1 VALNPIKASKMDR
14 IKVIKRYLRSQ
25 FNLIKEEEN
34 EETYAEIME
43 GARLKGYNFW
53 ILGFAMIIAC
63 VGLNVDSTSA
73 VIGAMLIS
81 PLMGPIVA
89 LAFGIAVNN
98 QDFKRQGIRNWLM
111 MTGVSL
117 FSSVLF
123 FIISPFDNN
132 TNALLSFQKATI
144 FDIIL
149 AFFGGMAGFIGII
162 KKEGTKVI
170 AGVAVATACMPPLCT
185 AGYGIAHLDYAYF
198 IGGLYF
204 YLINCLFIGLA
215 TFLTARFTGYHE
227 NFSLEKPR
235 ATTLW
240 LWYIFIVLM
249 ILPSLYIAYT
259 KWQDAHV
266 KHVPEKTE
274 QARIEVLEEKVRV
287 LDSLLRVR

>member
-1 VALNPIKASKMDR
+1 MEKL
-14 IKVIKRYLRSQ
+14 KVLKRYIRSQ
-25 FNLIKEEEN
+25 FTLSREEEN
-34 EETYAEIME
+34 EVTYAEILD
-43 GARLKGYNFW
+43 GAKLKGYNFW

-63 VGLNVDSTSA
+63 VGLNIDSTSA

-98 QDFKRQGIRNWLM
+98 QEFKRQGIRNWMM
-111 MTGVSL
+111 MTVVSL
-117 FSSVLF
+117 LSSTLF

-144 FDIIL
+144 FDILL

-185 AGYGIAHLDYAYF
+185 AGYGIAHLDYHFF

-204 YLINCLFIGLA
+204 YFINCLFIGVA
-215 TFLTARFTGYHE
+215 TFLTARFTGYHK
-227 NFSLEKPR
+227 NVPLQKPKN
-235 ATTLW
+235 TILW
-240 LWYIFIVLM
+240 LWYVFIVLM

-259 KWQDAHV
+259 KWKDERAKSTSIKTQQTRLDEL
-266 KHVPEKTE
+266 EK
-274 QARIEVLEEKVRV
+274 RV
-287 LDSLLRVR
+287 HILDSLLKAK

>member
-1 VALNPIKASKMDR
+1 MER

-25 FNLIKEEEN
+25 FALIKEEEN
-34 EETYAEIME
+34 AETYAEIME

-89 LAFGIAVNN
+89 LAFGIAINN
-98 QDFKRQGIRNWLM
+98 QDFKQQGIRNWLM

-144 FDIIL
+144 FDIVL

-162 KKEGTKVI
+162 KKEGMKVI

-215 TFLTARFTGYHE
+215 TFLTARFAGYHK
-227 NFSLEKPR
+227 NVPLVKPR
-235 ATTLW
+235 TTTIW
-240 LWYIFIVLM
+240 LWYVFIILM
-249 ILPSLYIAYT
+249 ILPSVYIAYT
-259 KWQDAHV
+259 KWQDAQV

-287 LDSLLRVR
+287 LDSLLRLR